1 LAARQALRSIAIL
14 IESVFENAGLQSLVE
29 KIVYLKPFNKSD
41 G

>member
-1 LAARQALRSIAIL
+1 MAARQALRSIAI
-14 IESVFENAGLQSLVE
+14 IKESIFENAGLQNLVE